1 MTDPHEINPRKAL
14 ELGMDR
20 LISRRDIVDGV
31 IVTDGIAASAPF
43 RPGELDGPGERNGP
57 GERKGLG
64 KRDGPGGRDGLGRRD
79 GPGGRDLGGRDGLT
93 RAHWPVGVDSL
104 RPPFPGVARPAG
116 LARVLRD
123 PRFRSPSSTPEPTGE
138 RYDLVVVGAGVSG
151 VSAAYRWLERAP
163 KARILILDD
172 HDDVGGHALRHGLH
186 PGGGEG
192 SPAAYGGARCVERP
206 PAWTPEARDLLGRLD
221 IRSWR
226 PGRHADHGPYPGTP
240 MHDSVF
246 CDRETFS
253 SEKLVVFRAGGRA
266 GRWIAEL
273 PVADRARRDLL
284 TLYGDP
290 PDWFPGLSAE
300 EKQERLARLTY
311 SGFLRTVCGVHPDV
325 LKFVRTMPVE
335 RWGYG
340 SDALGA
346 IDAWGEA
353 DEYRYAGFA
362 GLGLDGSK
370 PSRYNS
376 PTMIKEWRAGG
387 SAARPFPGDDRVI
400 VQMMLARMIPG
411 FATATGAEGI
421 TTAAFDHAVLDRP
434 GNRVRVR
441 LRSPVVSAANDGPAG
456 TAASATVGYVDGER
470 VRTVRAGGVIMACWN
485 ALIPH
490 LVGDLPPAQ
499 RVALHR
505 AVKVPL
511 VRARVRLRHWRAWR
525 ELGIGHTRF
534 TGAYWCAAGLAAPSG
549 PGGDRRGEGPAGP
562 DEPITVHMTG
572 APVTP
577 GMSPALGS
585 ISGRYALMA
594 TPYHRLEYGIRDQLA
609 RLLGPAGFDPA
620 LDIEAITVDR
630 WGHGYAPEYATP
642 WDLAF
647 YPDGDPPAA
656 VARRTHG
663 RIAIANSDSVPAA
676 RTDAAVTAAYR
687 AVAELQG

>member
-1 MTDPHEINPRKAL
+1 MTDPREINPRKAL

-31 IVTDGIAASAPF
+31 IATAGIAACSPP
-43 RPGELDGPGERNGP
+43 RPEG
-57 GERKGLG
+57 
-64 KRDGPGGRDGLGRRD
+64 RDGHGGRDRLV
-79 GPGGRDLGGRDGLT
+79 
-93 RAHWPVGVDSL
+93 RAHWPVGTVLHPS
-104 RPPFPGVARPAG
+104 PPLGSRGGGTGPAG

-123 PRFRSPSSTPEPTGE
+123 PRFRPPAGTPEPTGE
-138 RYDLVVVGAGVSG
+138 HYDLVVVGAGVSG
-151 VSAAYRWLERAP
+151 VSAAYRWLEQAP
-163 KARILILDD
+163 RARILILDD
-172 HDDVGGHALRHGLH
+172 HEEIGGHALRHGS
-186 PGGGEG
+186 PAGGRGG
-192 SPAAYGGARCVERP
+192 SPVAYDGAGCAEEQA
-206 PAWTPEARDLLGRLD
+206 AWTPEGRELLGKLGL
-221 IRSWR
+221 RSR
-226 PGRHADHGPYPGTP
+226 GPGRHADHDPYPDTP

-253 SEKLVVFRAGGRA
+253 SERLVVFTPGRA
-266 GRWIAEL
+266 GRWITDL
-273 PVADRARRDLL
+273 PVTEQARRDLL
-284 TLYGDP
+284 RLYRDP
-290 PDWFPGLSAE
+290 PDWFPGLSPE
-300 EKQERLARLTY
+300 EKQERLSRLTY
-311 SGFLRTVCGVHPDV
+311 SGFLGSVCGVHPDV
-325 LKFVRTMPVE
+325 LRFVRTMPVE
-335 RWGYG
+335 RRGYG

-362 GLGLDGSK
+362 GLGLDRSK

-376 PTMIKEWRAGG
+376 PTVIKEWGAGE
-387 SAARPFPGDDRVI
+387 SPACRFPGGNQAI
-400 VQMMLARMIPG
+400 VRMMIARMIPG

-421 TTAAFDHAVLDRP
+421 MTALFDHTVLDRP

-456 TAASATVGYVDGER
+456 TAVSATVGYVDGER
-470 VRTVRAGGVIMACWN
+470 VRSVRAGGVIMACWN
-485 ALIPH
+485 AVIPY
-490 LVGDLPPAQ
+490 LVGDLPSAQ

-505 AVKVPL
+505 AIKVP
-511 VRARVRLRHWRAWR
+511 VVHAEVRLRRWRAWR
-525 ELGIGHTRF
+525 ELGIRHTRF

-549 PGGDRRGEGPAGP
+549 PGGRRRGDGPVRP
-562 DEPITVHMTG
+562 DEPITVHMAG

-585 ISGRYALMA
+585 VSGRYALMA
-594 TPYHRLEYGIRDQLA
+594 TPYHYLEYGIRDQLA

-620 LDIEAITVDR
+620 LDIEAITVSR

-647 YPDGDPPAA
+647 YPDGHPPAA
-656 VARRTHG
+656 TARRTHG
-663 RIAIANSDSVPAA
+663 RIAIANSDSVPSA